1 MPEAQQQLFE
11 ELRCFQHHL
20 RKENGQSQI
29 NGSGKIVL
37 DFAYGSPSEARASSL
52 RRTSIDKI
60 RYLQMTNGK
69 KRCGM
74 KKNKAIPCIAELLRK
89 SYARGRVMHIC
100 IGKILDES
108 GATFRRGMP
117 ETNGVRGG
125 ATALDV
131 VDCGSR
137 ERSWH

>member
-1 MPEAQQQLFE
+1 VPEAQQQLFE

-74 KKNKAIPCIAELLRK
+74 KKMQLFPALLNYCAKAMLVVELCIFA
-89 SYARGRVMHIC
+89 
-100 IGKILDES
+100 
-108 GATFRRGMP
+108 
-117 ETNGVRGG
+117 
-125 ATALDV
+125 
-131 VDCGSR
+131 
-137 ERSWH
+137 

>member
-1 MPEAQQQLFE
+1 MRDE
-11 ELRCFQHHL
+11 
-20 RKENGQSQI
+20 
-29 NGSGKIVL
+29 
-37 DFAYGSPSEARASSL
+37 
-52 RRTSIDKI
+52 
-60 RYLQMTNGK
+60 
-69 KRCGM
+69 
-74 KKNKAIPCIAELLRK
+74 KNKAIPCIAELLRK

-117 ETNGVRGG
+117 GPDRVRGG
-125 ATALDV
+125 ATALDA